1 MAEIGDMYFHI
12 KKHINE
18 NNLVWPI
25 IINLVIAAVTI
36 IYVLIYFL
44 SNAPRK
50 PDNSELEY
58 IDNNNKTGALP
69 KYTDKAS
76 TDISIVVPAY
86 NETERIKPMLIEL
99 VDFFKSN
106 QDNLK
111 SIFKGKETV
120 SYEILIV
127 DDGSKD
133 DTKQFV
139 LDIANATSFE
149 NSLRET
155 SGTLKVL
162 QFTANRGKGG
172 AVTQGLL
179 HSSGEYILFADA
191 DGASEFS
198 GILKLLKKIYGNKH
212 GSLAIGSRAHMVDSD
227 SVVKRSFIRNLLM
240 YGLHSLV
247 YVFGIRDI
255 KDTQCGF
262 KLFNRRSMNLIF
274 PFMRTE
280 RWIFDVEILILA
292 LRKSCEI
299 HEVPINWHEV
309 DGSKVDLATDSIKM
323 AIDLVVI
330 RLAYMFGIYRDDI
343 ACN

>member
-1 MAEIGDMYFHI
+1 
-12 KKHINE
+12 
-18 NNLVWPI
+18 
-25 IINLVIAAVTI
+25 
-36 IYVLIYFL
+36 
-44 SNAPRK
+44 
-50 PDNSELEY
+50 
-58 IDNNNKTGALP
+58 
-69 KYTDKAS
+69 
-76 TDISIVVPAY
+76 
-86 NETERIKPMLIEL
+86 
-99 VDFFKSN
+99 
-106 QDNLK
+106 
-111 SIFKGKETV
+111 
-120 SYEILIV
+120 
-127 DDGSKD
+127 
-133 DTKQFV
+133 
-139 LDIANATSFE
+139 
-149 NSLRET
+149 
-155 SGTLKVL
+155 
-162 QFTANRGKGG
+162 
-172 AVTQGLL
+172 
-179 HSSGEYILFADA
+179 
-191 DGASEFS
+191 
-198 GILKLLKKIYGNKH
+198 
-212 GSLAIGSRAHMVDSD
+212 MVDSD